1 VSAGPGAHEPFVPAS
16 RRISELTPRALALG
30 CLLGI
35 VFAASSVYLAL
46 KIGMTVSASIP
57 IAVLSVTLLRAL
69 GRATILENNIVQTAG
84 SAGESIA
91 FAVATV
97 PPALLLM
104 GQELSAGMV
113 MRVATLGGLLGILM
127 MIPLRRGLIVAE
139 HGRLTYPEGTACAEV
154 LIAGERG
161 GAGARLVFGGFGVG
175 AAYKLACAGLRLF
188 SEVPQRALAA
198 YRGGSL
204 ACEVAPELL
213 GVGYIIG
220 PRIAGITVA
229 GGVLSYLVLA
239 PAIAFFGAGAAEPL
253 FPAQQLIRDMG
264 PQELRNSYILYIGAG
279 AVTMGGLIG
288 LLRAL
293 PTMAAALRS
302 GLADLTRGLR
312 LAPTSERTDRDIPLG
327 LVVGGAAL
335 LAIALWR
342 APGLHLDLLGAAL
355 MLLFGFIFVTVSSR
369 ITGEIGSSSN
379 PISGMTISAL
389 LLCCLIFLGLGLEG
403 EWVRAAVISVGSVV
417 CVAAANAGTTSQDLK
432 TGFLVGATPW
442 RQQVAIALGALT
454 SALVVGYVLL
464 FLNDAYTTVVPRSF
478 DGVRLESAAR
488 GRRAGPDGRE
498 YEIRYLGTPRG
509 DALPGEYLTEPDGT
523 IRFLVDPGIGGVET
537 RVGGHRVPKF
547 DAPKARLMSLVVD
560 GIMTRRLPWVL
571 VLLGAFIALAVEA
584 CGVPSLP
591 FAVGAYL
598 PFSTTTA
605 LFAGGAVR
613 WLVDRRAP
621 PRAGAAAE
629 SSPGVMLASGY
640 IAGGA
645 ITGVVLAAIAARGGS
660 DALALGDALGP
671 ISRSGGVSLLAFA
684 LLAAWLY
691 LRGTRRAVP
700 DGEGGVAHT
709 SLR

>member
-1 VSAGPGAHEPFVPAS
+1 LHEPFVPAS
-16 RRISELTPRALALG
+16 LEPSELTPRALLLG

-57 IAVLSVTLLRAL
+57 IAVLSVTLLRAVRR
-69 GRATILENNIVQTAG
+69 GTILENNIVQTAG

-104 GQELSAGMV
+104 GQELSPGMV

-161 GAGARLVFGGFGVG
+161 GAGARLVFGGFAVG
-175 AAYKLACAGLRLF
+175 AAYKFASAGLRLF
-188 SEVPQRALAA
+188 SEVPQRALSAF
-198 YRGGSL
+198 RGGSV

-239 PAIAFFGAGAAEPL
+239 PAIAFFGGGSAEPI
-253 FPAQQLIRDMG
+253 FPAQKLIRDMG

-293 PTMAAALRS
+293 PTMAAALRA
-302 GLADLTRGLR
+302 GLADLGRGLR

-327 LVVGGAAL
+327 LVLGGAAL
-335 LAIALWR
+335 LAVALWR
-342 APGLHLDLLGAAL
+342 APGLHLDLVGAGL
-355 MLLFGFIFVTVSSR
+355 MLLFGFVFVTVSSR

-389 LLCCLIFLGLGLEG
+389 LLCCLIFLGLGFDGEG
-403 EWVRAAVISVGSVV
+403 ARAAVISVGSVV

-442 RQQVAIALGALT
+442 RQQVAIALGALS

-478 DGVRLESAAR
+478 EGVRIESAAR
-488 GRRAGPDGRE
+488 GRRLAPDGRE
-498 YEIRYLGTPRG
+498 YEIRYLGAPRG
-509 DALPGEYLTEPDGT
+509 GALPGQYLTDSDGT

-537 RVGGHRVPKF
+537 RIGERSVPKF

-591 FAVGAYL
+591 FAVGVYL

-613 WLVDRRAP
+613 WLAELRAP
-621 PRAGAAAE
+621 PRGSAAAE

-645 ITGVVLAAIAARGGS
+645 ITGVVLAAVAARGWS
-660 DALALGDALGP
+660 DALAWGDALGP
-671 ISRSGGVSLLAFA
+671 ISRHAGVALLAFA

-691 LRGTRRAVP
+691 LRATRPGAAAQQGASP
-700 DGEGGVAHT
+700 AP
-709 SLR
+709 S